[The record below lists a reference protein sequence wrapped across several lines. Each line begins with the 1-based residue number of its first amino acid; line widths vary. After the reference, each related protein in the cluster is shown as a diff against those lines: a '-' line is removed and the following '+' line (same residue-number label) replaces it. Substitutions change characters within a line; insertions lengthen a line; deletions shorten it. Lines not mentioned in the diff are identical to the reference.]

1 MNIVKLGAAAAVMML
16 AVGTAEAGTI
26 VYDDP
31 SDYTVN
37 QGLAFNGGSIP
48 GSRSNPN
55 NMFDGNP
62 DTFFSLGKGGSISLI
77 TNPSNYRIA
86 SGTVIEITNPGKQVH
101 QEALAVYLGNDGDL
115 GTRVLLGYFFNAD
128 VTGTGPSFQYGADNA
143 GGVIAT
149 LEALATDTDGGL
161 FRILVA
167 GAGSYNSIWFEEAS
181 DNPDL
186 GIIIPSDADGFD
198 IGELRVTA
206 VPEPG
211 ALLLLGAG
219 LAGLGVVA
227 RRRKTA

>member
-1 MNIVKLGAAAAVMML
+1 MMFV
-16 AVGTAEAGTI
+16 VGTAEAGTI
-26 VYDDP
+26 VYDDA
-31 SDYTVN
+31 SYYN
-37 QGLAFNGGSIP
+37 YHQGLAFDGDPIP
-48 GSRSNPN
+48 SERSNLS

-62 DTFFSLGKGGSISLI
+62 GTFFSLGKGGSISLI

-86 SGTVIEITNPGKQVH
+86 SGTVIEITNPGRQVH

-128 VTGTGPSFQYGADNA
+128 VTGSGPSFQYSLANA
-143 GGVIAT
+143 SGVIAG

-167 GAGSYNSIWFEEAS
+167 DGSSFNSIWFEEAS

-186 GIIIPSDADGFD
+186 DIIIPSDADGFD
-198 IGELRVTA
+198 IGELRVVA

-211 ALLLLGAG
+211 ALALIGAG
-219 LAGLGVVA
+219 LAGLCIVA
-227 RRRKTA
+227 RRRKAA

>member
-1 MNIVKLGAAAAVMML
+1 MKILKIGVAAAAMMFV
-16 AVGTAEAGTI
+16 VGTAEAGTI
-26 VYDDP
+26 VYDDA
-31 SDYTVN
+31 SYYN
-37 QGLAFNGGSIP
+37 YHQGLAFDGDPIP
-48 GSRSNPN
+48 SERSNLS

-62 DTFFSLGKGGSISLI
+62 GTFFSLGKGGSISLI

-86 SGTVIEITNPGKQVH
+86 SGTVIEITNPGRQVH

-128 VTGTGPSFQYGADNA
+128 VTGSGPSFQYSLANA
-143 GGVIAT
+143 SGVIAG

-167 GAGSYNSIWFEEAS
+167 DGSSFNSIWFEEAS

-186 GIIIPSDADGFD
+186 DIIIPSDADGFD
-198 IGELRVTA
+198 IGELRVVA

-211 ALLLLGAG
+211 ALALIGAG
-219 LAGLGVVA
+219 LAGLCIVA
-227 RRRKTA
+227 RRRKAA

>member
-1 MNIVKLGAAAAVMML
+1 MKILKIGAAAAAMMFV
-16 AVGTAEAGTI
+16 VGTAEAGTI
-26 VYDDP
+26 VYDDA
-31 SDYTVN
+31 SYYN
-37 QGLAFNGGSIP
+37 HHQGLAFDGDPIP
-48 GSRSNPN
+48 GERSNLSS
-55 NMFDGNP
+55 MFDGNP
-62 DTFFSLGKGGSISLI
+62 DTFFSLGQGGWISLV
-77 TNPSNYRIA
+77 TDPSNYRIA